1 MTLESI
7 RQEIDR
13 IDREIVQLIAE
24 RQDCTAKLAVLKHRE
39 GIPIRDEERR
49 REVLQSAFDRAVEY
63 QIDPVSVQ
71 QIMEILIAM
80 SEERQRGC
88 SGEGNLP

>member
-1 MTLESI
+1 MTLEDI
-7 RQEIDR
+7 RHEIDR
-13 IDREIVQLIAE
+13 IDREIVQLIAQ
-24 RQDCTAKLAVLKHRE
+24 RQELSVKLAVVKHRE

-49 REVLQSAFDRAVEY
+49 QEVLQNAFDRAVEH
-63 QIDPVSVQ
+63 QIDPVYVQ
-71 QIMEILIAM
+71 QIMELLITM